1 MGAFSE
7 LDDDALTITL
17 QATSLLSLGR
27 LKLTCIDGHK
37 GPTIVCFGDGE
48 FGELMG
54 DGAFNDVVVIDPLA
68 GCASR
73 LEGVNGGR
81 SKAHHT
87 DAHGAV
93 VRRSSRG
100 PAARATIS

>member
-1 MGAFSE
+1 MEATAAVAMGAFSE

-54 DGAFNDVVVIDPLA
+54 DGAFNDVVVIVTRSQ
-68 GCASR
+68 GVR
-73 LEGVNGGR
+73 LD
-81 SKAHHT
+81 SKE
-87 DAHGAV
+87 
-93 VRRSSRG
+93 
-100 PAARATIS
+100 